1 MYGIGFQSLSRL
13 LASGMDIKVLV
24 LDTQVYSNTG
34 GQAST
39 ASFGGQ
45 DAKMAAVGQELQGK
59 REHRKEL
66 SQICFMHPDVYVA
79 QTTASHINHFYRAV
93 MEANEYPGPAV
104 INVYTTCQ
112 PEHGVL
118 DSMSA
123 QQAKL
128 AVESRA
134 FPLFIYDPR
143 KGEKLRERLSLVGNP
158 AQKEDWWT
166 PPKSEKTLTFI
177 DFARTEGRFAKQF
190 DKDGNPTLTILQTQ
204 EERLRNWRLLQE
216 LAGVR

>member
-1 MYGIGFQSLSRL
+1 MGANSL
-13 LASGMDIKVLV
+13 
-24 LDTQVYSNTG
+24 
-34 GQAST
+34 
-39 ASFGGQ
+39 
-45 DAKMAAVGQELQGK
+45 
-59 REHRKEL
+59 
-66 SQICFMHPDVYVA
+66 A

-134 FPLFIYDPR
+134 FPLFIYAAQGRKAPELSRRQSGAEKTVDPAQ
-143 KGEKLRERLSLVGNP
+143 EQSARLS
-158 AQKEDWWT
+158 T
-166 PPKSEKTLTFI
+166 SR
-177 DFARTEGRFAKQF
+177 ARGRFANSSTKM
-190 DKDGNPTLTILQTQ
+190 
-204 EERLRNWRLLQE
+204 ERRR
-216 LAGVR
+216 RRY